1 MNDSV
6 LAQLAALPGKST
18 PELKQ
23 LWRDLFDSEPPRYNR
38 RFLESRLAYRIQE
51 LRYGGL
57 KPATIARLEALGEDL
72 DGGKIEVR
80 RKRADERPI
89 AGTKLI
95 REWQGVEHTVT
106 VLDDGYD
113 YQGRPYK
120 SLSAVARAIAGTRWN
135 GWVFFGVRRSGAG
148 K

>member
-23 LWRDLFDSEPPRYNR
+23 LWRELFDSEPPRYNR
-38 RFLESRLAYRIQE
+38 RFLESRLGYRIQE
-51 LRYGGL
+51 LQYGGL
-57 KPATIARLEALGEDL
+57 KPATVARLEALGEDL
-72 DGGKIEVR
+72 DGGRIEVR
-80 RKRADERPI
+80 RKRADDRPI

-95 REWQGVEHTVT
+95 REWKGVEHTVT

-120 SLSAVARAIAGTRWN
+120 SLSAVARAITGTRWN
-135 GWVFFGVRRSGAG
+135 GWVFFGVRRSGVG
-148 K
+148 R

>member
-6 LAQLAALPGKST
+6 LAQLAALPRKST

-23 LWRDLFDSEPPRYNR
+23 LWRDLFDSDPPRYNR

-57 KPATIARLEALGEDL
+57 KPATVARLEALGEDL

-89 AGTKLI
+89 AGTRLI
-95 REWQGVEHTVT
+95 REWKGVEHTVT
-106 VLDDGYD
+106 VLDDGYEYEGRR
-113 YQGRPYK
+113 YQ

-135 GWVFFGVRRSGAG
+135 GWVFFGVRRPGVAR
-148 K
+148 

>member
-6 LAQLAALPGKST
+6 LAQLAALPAKST
-18 PELKQ
+18 PELKA
-23 LWRDLFDSEPPRYNR
+23 LWRELFDSDPPRYNR

-51 LRYGGL
+51 LQYGGL
-57 KPATIARLEALGEDL
+57 RPATGARLEGLGEDL

-80 RKRADERPI
+80 RKRADDRPI
-89 AGTKLI
+89 AGTRLI
-95 REWQGVEHTVT
+95 REWKGVEHTVT

-120 SLSAVARAIAGTRWN
+120 SLSALARAITGTRWN
-135 GWVFFGVRRSGAG
+135 GWVFFGVRRPGVG

>member
-1 MNDSV
+1 MTDSV
-6 LAQLAALPGKST
+6 LAQLAALPEKST

-57 KPATIARLEALGEDL
+57 RPATVARLEALGEDL

-95 REWQGVEHTVT
+95 REWKGVEHTVT

-135 GWVFFGVRRSGAG
+135 GWVFFGVRRSGVG

>member
-23 LWRDLFDSEPPRYNR
+23 LWRELFDSEAPRYNR

-51 LRYGGL
+51 LRYRGL
-57 KPATIARLEALGEDL
+57 KPATITRLEALGEDL

-95 REWQGVEHTVT
+95 REWKGVEHTVT

-113 YQGRPYK
+113 YQGCPYK
-120 SLSAVARAIAGTRWN
+120 SLSAIARAITCTRWN
-135 GWVFFGVRRSGAG
+135 GWVFFGVRRSGVG